1 MFEILNI
8 IILIVNAFFLV
19 IDFVCAFLRQKIVL
33 YSEWVMTLRKGGGGV
48 FKPPYKTG
56 PIKIYYAFKIERV
69 ARK

>member
-33 YSEWVMTLRKGGGGV
+33 YSEWVMTLRKGGGV
-48 FKPPYKTG
+48 QAT
-56 PIKIYYAFKIERV
+56 IQDWTN
-69 ARK
+69 